1 MKIVIVGGGTAGWLA
16 AMYACRFNESHKNEI
31 VVIESS
37 KIPTIG
43 AGEGST
49 GKFTDVINNY
59 FTKFGINEIDFLN
72 NTEAILKLGI
82 RFKDWNGDATHF
94 YNPINPSNTYELSP
108 DIDLLI
114 NHYKGNYH
122 DASIGAFLLENDYST
137 YHKNKKNVT
146 AQHGYHFDAHKVGEY
161 FKKIAIKNG
170 VHYIDTEVTSL
181 NRNLLTGDLD
191 SVETTIGKIEADFW
205 IDCSGFARVLIE
217 PMGGGWKSY
226 SEYLPVN
233 GAIPYIHQYE
243 VGEIPKL
250 ETLSWAM
257 PNGWMWQIPT
267 QTRYGCG
274 YVYCDKFTTYDKAVD
289 ELIKTTGRK
298 IEPLRDLKFEVGRLD
313 NGWVNNV
320 VGIGLSS
327 AFLEPLEATSIHATI
342 IQLDLLFETGLNFI
356 NKDSILYQS
365 NINSYNRFVSN
376 LFDDVKDLIQ
386 LHYTSQREDTEFWKY
401 CKYEMKRTNKV
412 NEILDIAKHR
422 SPSMLDFNPYHGY
435 MGWGV
440 WSWTVIGLGHLTKD
454 VSKKTIESYGSHTKS
469 IDERFKM
476 IGRDNVSILNESLK
490 REEFIKYL
498 LNKTL
503 GR

>member
-16 AMYACRFNESHKNEI
+16 AMYCIRFNESARNEI

-49 GKFTDVINNY
+49 GKLADVINNY
-59 FTKFGINEIDFLN
+59 FTRFGITEIDFLN

-82 RFKDWNGDATHF
+82 CFKDWNGDGSYF

-108 DIDLLI
+108 DSDLLI
-114 NHYKGNYH
+114 NHFKGNYY
-122 DASIGAFLLENDYST
+122 DSSPGAFLLENGYST
-137 YHKNKKNVT
+137 YNVNKKSIT
-146 AQHGYHFDAHKVGEY
+146 AQHGYHFDANKVGQY
-161 FKKIAIKNG
+161 LKSIAIKNR
-170 VHYIDTEVTSL
+170 VSCLDTEITSL
-181 NRNLLTGDLD
+181 NRNSLTGDLD

-205 IDCSGFARVLIE
+205 IDCSGFAKVLIE

-226 SEYLPVN
+226 SEHLPVN
-233 GAIPYIHQYE
+233 GAIPYIHQFE
-243 VGEIPKL
+243 RDEDIKL

-267 QTRYGCG
+267 QKSYGCG
-274 YVYCDKFTTYDKAVD
+274 YVYSDMFTTYDKAVD

-298 IEPLRDLKFEVGRLD
+298 IEPLRNLKFEVGRLD
-313 NGWVNNV
+313 KGWVNNV
-320 VGIGLSS
+320 IGIGLSS
-327 AFLEPLEATSIHATI
+327 AFLEPLEATSIHSTI

-356 NKDSILYQS
+356 NKESVIYQS
-365 NINSYNRFVSN
+365 NINSYNRFVAN

-401 CKYEMKRTNKV
+401 CKYEMKRTDKV
-412 NEILDIAKHR
+412 NEIIDIAKHR
-422 SPSMLDFNPYHGY
+422 SPSMLDFNQYHGY

-440 WSWTVIGLGHLTKD
+440 WAWTIIGLGHLSKD
-454 VSKKTIESYGSHTKS
+454 ISKKTIESYGNSSQAIENRFREIKHSNLINSIKS
-469 IDERFKM
+469 M
-476 IGRDNVSILNESLK
+476 K
-490 REEFIKYL
+490 REDFIKAL
-498 LNKTL
+498 INKKL
-503 GR
+503 QK